1 MSIDTDHEKKIDN
14 IIGGALRGSG
24 EAVGRA
30 ANLDF
35 EFQCSPDIAEL
46 STALCKAQGA
56 MQGAVKD
63 STNPFFKSKYAD
75 LSAVWDDIRGPFTEN
90 GISVVQMPIGGVG
103 SVGLVTQ
110 LTHTS
115 GQWMRS
121 KLTMVPMK
129 SDPQGIGSCITYARR
144 YALAAMAGVYQ
155 IDDDGN
161 TASQPNQ
168 SQSVD
173 DSVKVDVKKIQGL
186 SKDAK
191 DIVDL
196 DDEENGPANAR
207 ELYEPLS
214 SDERI
219 HLQKIMKSSAPEGCK
234 KTYWAIFHDHLKRAA
249 Q

>member
-1 MSIDTDHEKKIDN
+1 MDMETTE
-14 IIGGALRGSG
+14 
-24 EAVGRA
+24 
-30 ANLDF
+30 F
-35 EFQCSPDIAEL
+35 EFMQSVEIAEL
-46 STALCKAQGA
+46 SAALCKAQGA
-56 MQGAVKD
+56 MTGAVKD

-75 LSAVWDDIRGPFTEN
+75 LSAVWDDVREPFANN
-90 GISVVQMPIGGVG
+90 GISVVQMPCGGVG
-103 SVGLVTQ
+103 SVTVITQ
-110 LTHTS
+110 LTHDS

-121 KLTMVPMK
+121 RLTMVPVK
-129 SDPQGIGSCITYARR
+129 HDPQGIGSCITYARR

-161 TASQPNQ
+161 TASQTSK
-168 SQSVD
+168 SQAVD
-173 DSVKVDVKKIQGL
+173 DSVKVDAFKISGL
-186 SKDAK
+186 AKDAK

-196 DDEENGPANAR
+196 DDEENGPTNAR

-219 HLQKIMKSSAPEGCK
+219 HLQKLMKSSVPEGCK

>member
-1 MSIDTDHEKKIDN
+1 MSIDTETGEVVN
-14 IIGGALRGSG
+14 IST
-24 EAVGRA
+24 
-30 ANLDF
+30 D
-35 EFQCSPDIAEL
+35 EFACSPDIAEL

-56 MQGAVKD
+56 MTGAVKD
-63 STNPFFKSKYAD
+63 SANPFFKSKYAD
-75 LSAVWDDIRGPFTEN
+75 LSAVWEDVRKPFAEN
-90 GISVVQMPIGGVG
+90 GISVVQMPVGGVG
-103 SVGLVTQ
+103 SVSVVTQ
-110 LTHTS
+110 LTHSS

-121 KLTMVPMK
+121 KLTVVPNK
-129 SDPQGIGSCITYARR
+129 LDPQGIGSGITYARR

-161 TASQPNQ
+161 AASQTSN
-168 SQSVD
+168 SQAID
-173 DSVKVDVKKIQGL
+173 DSVKVDAFKISGL
-186 SKDAK
+186 AKDAK

-219 HLQKIMKSSAPEGCK
+219 HLQKLMKASTPEGCK
-234 KTYWAIFHDHLKRAA
+234 KTYWSIFHDHLKRAA

>member
-1 MSIDTDHEKKIDN
+1 MSIDPYSEEFTESTQNRLKKSLTPEIRDYHP
-14 IIGGALRGSG
+14 ADL
-24 EAVGRA
+24 E
-30 ANLDF
+30 F
-35 EFQCSPDIAEL
+35 ECSPDIAGL

-75 LSAVWDDIRGPFTEN
+75 LSAVWEDIRKPFSEN
-90 GISVVQMPIGGVG
+90 GISIVQMPIGGVG
-103 SVGLVTQ
+103 SVGIVTQ
-110 LTHTS
+110 LSHTS

-161 TASQPNQ
+161 TASQTSK
-168 SQSVD
+168 SQAVD
-173 DSVKVDVKKIQGL
+173 DSVKVDSKKINEL

-196 DDEENGPANAR
+196 DDEENGPTNAR

-219 HLQKIMKSSAPEGCK
+219 LLQKLMKASVPEGCK
-234 KTYWAIFHDHLKRAA
+234 KTYWAIFHDHLKRAS
-249 Q
+249 

>member
-1 MSIDTDHEKKIDN
+1 MSIDTETPEIRDYHPAD
-14 IIGGALRGSG
+14 L
-24 EAVGRA
+24 
-30 ANLDF
+30 

-63 STNPFFKSKYAD
+63 SDNPFFKSKYAD
-75 LSAVWDDIRGPFTEN
+75 LSAVWDDIRSPFAEN
-90 GISVVQMPIGGVG
+90 GISVVQMPTAGINGV
-103 SVGLVTQ
+103 SVVTQ
-110 LTHTS
+110 LSHTS

-121 KLTMVPMK
+121 KLTLLPTKKVK
-129 SDPQGIGSCITYARR
+129 DESGQAIEVHTNDPQVVGGCITYARR

-161 TASQPNQ
+161 TASQTSK
-168 SQSVD
+168 SQAVD
-173 DSVKVDVKKIQGL
+173 DSVKVDSKKINEL

-196 DDEENGPANAR
+196 DDEENGPTNAR

-219 HLQKIMKSSAPEGCK
+219 LLQKLMKASVPEGCK
-234 KTYWAIFHDHLKRAA
+234 KTYWAIFHDHLKRAS
-249 Q
+249 